1 MVKKKRLVVLSGA
14 GISAESGIKT
24 FRDSGGL
31 WEGHDVMEVASPEGW
46 RKNQELVQDFY
57 NQRRK
62 QAQSCQ
68 PKLPAKSGSPDSCRV
83 GI

>member
-1 MVKKKRLVVLSGA
+1 MKKVVVLSGA
-14 GISAESGIKT
+14 GVSAESGIST

-46 RKNQELVQDFY
+46 RKNPKLVLEFY

-62 QAQSCQ
+62 QALTAQ
-68 PKLPAKSGSPDSCRV
+68 PNPGHLLSCRTRKTL
-83 GI
+83 